1 MKILLLHNYYQ
12 QAGGE
17 DVVLASEEQLLR
29 NQGHEVSVYTVHNDE
44 VDRLSRSALFLKTLW
59 NREIHHDVQ
68 ACVRAFKPDV
78 AHFHNTLPLI
88 SPAAYY
94 AVRAESV
101 PVVQTLHNYR
111 LICPNALLFRDGATC
126 EACVGRIV
134 PWPGVRHACYR
145 RNRAATGAVATMLS
159 VHRALRTWSRAVD
172 RYIALTS
179 FSRRKFIEG
188 GLPGDKIAVKPNFL
202 NEDIAADPAPV
213 EVPGEY
219 VLFVGRLSVEKG
231 IAPLLQAWT
240 EHEIRPPLVIVGD
253 GPLAGLVR
261 EAAARHTGISWLG
274 RLSRARVLSLMQNA
288 TALVLPSLV
297 YENFPVTLVEAFS
310 VGLPAIVSRLG
321 ALEEVVEDG
330 RTGLHFQPDD
340 PSDLADKVA
349 WAFEHA
355 TAWREMGRAAR
366 AEFSEKYTPERNYEM
381 LMAIYEQAKER
392 RRRSERER
400 HG

>member
-1 MKILLLHNYYQ
+1 M
-12 QAGGE
+12 
-17 DVVLASEEQLLR
+17 LASEERLLR
-29 NQGHEVSVYTVHNDE
+29 ERGQEVSVYEVYNDG
-44 VDRLSRSALFLKTLW
+44 VDAMPRPALFLKTLW
-59 NREIHHDVQ
+59 NREAYREVRDR
-68 ACVRAFKPDV
+68 VRAFKPDV
-78 AHFHNTLPLI
+78 VHFHNTLPLV

-94 AVRAESV
+94 AAHAENA

-126 EACVGRIV
+126 EACVGRRV
-134 PWPGVRHACYR
+134 PWPGVRYACYR
-145 RNRAATGAVATMLS
+145 RSRAATGAVATMLS
-159 VHRALRTWSRAVD
+159 AHRVLRTWSRAVD

-188 GLPGDKIAVKPNFL
+188 GLPADRIAVKPNFL
-202 NEDIAADPAPV
+202 NEEAMSDPLPSEA
-213 EVPGEY
+213 GRDY

-231 IAPLLQAWT
+231 IAPLLRAWT
-240 EHEIRPPLVIVGD
+240 QHEVPGPLVVVGD
-253 GPLAGLVR
+253 GPLAGAVR
-261 EAAARHTGISWLG
+261 EAAARHSGITWLG
-274 RLSRARVLSLMQNA
+274 RLPRERVLSLMQNA

-321 ALEEVVEDG
+321 ALEEIVADG
-330 RTGLHFQPDD
+330 RTGLHFRPDD

-355 TAWREMGRAAR
+355 ETWRGMRCAAR
-366 AEFSEKYTPERNYEM
+366 AEYTEKYTPERNYEM

-392 RRRSERER
+392 RRRTERER